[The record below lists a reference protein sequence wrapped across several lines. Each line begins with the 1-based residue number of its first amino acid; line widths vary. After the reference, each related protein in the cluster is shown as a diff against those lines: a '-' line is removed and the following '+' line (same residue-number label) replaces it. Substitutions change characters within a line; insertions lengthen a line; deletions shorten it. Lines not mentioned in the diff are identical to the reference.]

1 MPSPLLPLD
10 SFSFIPNTF
19 SGKVVGYAFAPHWNN
34 AGDWMIDHGTRRLFR
49 EFGIALVNYTGP
61 ETKCDIIAWAG
72 GGNMGYLSGIESGC
86 AKVRQQLFEDN
97 PNRPIAIL
105 PQSYSTVDTFPA
117 FRVFVRDKDSL
128 QFAPDGASLAPD
140 LAFACIHESPLPDT
154 TRTEGIFLRDDLESV
169 FPDEAKNDPIAQ
181 CKTPKEYICL
191 ASRYQTVITDRLH
204 FATAALMANR
214 TAVLLPNRYHKN
226 RSMYETWLRD
236 MGCHWRDR
244 L

>member
-1 MPSPLLPLD
+1 
-10 SFSFIPNTF
+10 
-19 SGKVVGYAFAPHWNN
+19 
-34 AGDWMIDHGTRRLFR
+34 
-49 EFGIALVNYTGP
+49 
-61 ETKCDIIAWAG
+61 
-72 GGNMGYLSGIESGC
+72 MGYLYGTESGC
-86 AKVRQQLFEDN
+86 AKIRQQIFEDN
-97 PNRPIAIL
+97 PNRHIVIL

-128 QFAPDGASLAPD
+128 RFAPDGASLAPD